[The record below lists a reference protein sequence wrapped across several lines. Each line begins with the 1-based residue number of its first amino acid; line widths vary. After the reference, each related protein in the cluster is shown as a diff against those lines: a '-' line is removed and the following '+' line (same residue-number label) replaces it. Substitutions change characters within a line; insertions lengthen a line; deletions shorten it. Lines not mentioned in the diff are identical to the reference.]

1 MKTEFYGTRLDLH
14 EICRFAFTEP
24 GLVVWESYSE
34 PNRELRCF
42 HSVEQVEDALPALHA
57 EDPEPGILLMLWSPA
72 MRGEPV
78 AERVSLASG
87 AFRYRFGGWGLIN
100 LHFAAGRAGE
110 LRRSSMSHSNE
121 ARTERLFNY
130 RGHPLGH
137 LADWD
142 WEQVERIGQSLHTFV
157 HRRMAVAKSRRAIV
171 LQDAER
177 LRAAGK
183 VLLTP

>member
-24 GLVVWESYSE
+24 GLEVWESYSE
-34 PNRELRCF
+34 LNRELRCF
-42 HSVEQVEDALPALHA
+42 HSIEQVEDALPALHT
-57 EDPEPGILLMLWSPA
+57 EEPEPGILLMLWSPA

-78 AERVSLASG
+78 AERISLGPG

-100 LHFAAGRAGE
+100 LNLAAGHAGE
-110 LRRSSMSHSNE
+110 LRRSSMSHTNE
-121 ARTERLFNY
+121 ARAERLFNFI
-130 RGHPLGH
+130 GHPLGS

-142 WEQVERIGQSLHTFV
+142 WEQVERIGQTLHAYV
-157 HRRMAVAKSRRAIV
+157 RQRMAVAKSRRAIV
-171 LQDAER
+171 LRDAER